1 MKISDPIPALI
12 SSLVSCGAQ
21 NLGTKLGKS
30 NFDILVILESAVD
43 KINYKKKKKNPTKY
57 NVKNVNL
64 LFLTR
69 LHTTHSTF
77 AWQM

>member
-43 KINYKKKKKNPTKY
+43 KINYKKKKKTLQNI
-57 NVKNVNL
+57 
-64 LFLTR
+64 
-69 LHTTHSTF
+69 
-77 AWQM
+77 M